1 MRLNAATNGD
11 LTRKQKVDLGG
22 PKFGVLRW
30 NISKLYPWRWVMKQ
44 DARKIYQS
52 VLTGVM
58 FAHNRTICSPV
69 GGEIQS
75 LDTFSGYD

>member
-1 MRLNAATNGD
+1 MT
-11 LTRKQKVDLGG
+11 
-22 PKFGVLRW
+22 
-30 NISKLYPWRWVMKQ
+30 Q